1 MEYKDKFGKTVNI
14 GDFVIV
20 ADLSRLYIVR
30 LAHPSTG
37 YHLNIIGYLIDY
49 DENGNAYQKTSWKFI
64 FSHLR
69 VSRSIKIKPEDYG
82 INEAIIYRHQK
93 QSKFY

>member
-14 GDFVIV
+14 GDFVIT
-20 ADLSRLYIVR
+20 ADNSRLYIVR

-37 YHLNIIGYLIDY
+37 YHHNIIGYLIDY
-49 DENGNAYQKTSWKFI
+49 DENGNALEKGAYRFI

-93 QSKFY
+93 QSKLH